1 MAGND
6 ARPQM
11 FGVTVSKTDLE
22 IVAQANHDSFLS
34 RCLPFMTVT
43 SAATH
48 YLVKT
53 GKLTAN
59 ARFGSLP
66 KVAFAAYFGFIF
78 GKISYKNVLQEKL
91 KADPNSLLGR
101 SIREAE
107 GLEVLEPTDPE
118 VIQILKEKAA
128 GGSSTGSTDSAAV
141 AAAVA
146 GAGVAGAAAVAGAA
160 GTDAQLSGY
169 DELRRQNREKAA
181 APPNVLA
188 PPPNVLAPPLPDMD
202 EEVPAEER
210 PMNKRMPV
218 PKRNKYGDII
228 ED

>member
-1 MAGND
+1 MAGDD

-11 FGVTVSKTDLE
+11 FGVTISKTDLE

-59 ARFGSLP
+59 PRLGSLP
-66 KVAFAAYFGFIF
+66 KVAFAAYFGFVF
-78 GKISYKNVLQEKL
+78 GKMSYNNVLHERL

-101 SIREAE
+101 SIRESE

-118 VIQILKEKAA
+118 VIEIIKEKAA
-128 GGSSTGSTDSAAV
+128 GGSSTGST
-141 AAAVA
+141 
-146 GAGVAGAAAVAGAA
+146 GAAGAAAVAGATGA
-160 GTDAQLSGY
+160 DTQLSGY

-188 PPPNVLAPPLPDMD
+188 PPPNVLAPPLPDMN

>member
-1 MAGND
+1 MHGKPGLQN
-6 ARPQM
+6 
-11 FGVTVSKTDLE
+11 VSECKKT
-22 IVAQANHDSFLS
+22 SKRFLPLQS
-34 RCLPFMTVT
+34 
-43 SAATH
+43 
-48 YLVKT
+48 
-53 GKLTAN
+53 
-59 ARFGSLP
+59 
-66 KVAFAAYFGFIF
+66 
-78 GKISYKNVLQEKL
+78 VLQEKL

-101 SIREAE
+101 SIRESE

-118 VIQILKEKAA
+118 VIEIIKENAA
-128 GGSSTGSTDSAAV
+128 GGSSTGSTGST
-141 AAAVA
+141 
-146 GAGVAGAAAVAGAA
+146 GAPGAAAVAGATGA
-160 GTDAQLSGY
+160 DTQLSGY

-218 PKRNKYGDII
+218 PKRNKYGDIV

>member
-1 MAGND
+1 MAGDD

-11 FGVTVSKTDLE
+11 FGVTISKTDLE

-59 ARFGSLP
+59 PRLGSLP
-66 KVAFAAYFGFIF
+66 KVAFAAYFGFLF
-78 GKISYKNVLQEKL
+78 GKISYNSVLHERL

-101 SIREAE
+101 SIRESE

-118 VIQILKEKAA
+118 VIEIIKEKAA
-128 GGSSTGSTDSAAV
+128 GGSSTGS
-141 AAAVA
+141 A
-146 GAGVAGAAAVAGAA
+146 GAAGAAAVAGATGA
-160 GTDAQLSGY
+160 DTQLSGY

>member
-11 FGVTVSKTDLE
+11 FGVTVSKTDIE

-53 GKLTAN
+53 GKLTGN
-59 ARFGSLP
+59 PKFGSLP
-66 KVAFAAYFGFIF
+66 KVAFAAYFGFLF
-78 GKISYKNVLQEKL
+78 GKISYKSVLQEKL

-101 SIREAE
+101 SIRESE

-118 VIQILKEKAA
+118 VIEIIKENAA
-128 GGSSTGSTDSAAV
+128 GGSSTGSTGST
-141 AAAVA
+141 
-146 GAGVAGAAAVAGAA
+146 GAAGAAAVAGATGA
-160 GTDAQLSGY
+160 DTQLSGY

-218 PKRNKYGDII
+218 PKRNKYGDIV